1 MKVYV
6 KKYVIATKEYP
17 IMFDD
22 GSGNQAEDFEDAE
35 LYGSEYDAKE
45 QLDRFDDDCINKWC
59 VVPVD
64 VTYNF

>member
-1 MKVYV
+1 
-6 KKYVIATKEYP
+6 
-17 IMFDD
+17 MFDD